1 MGLFRLLRN
10 IEDDFITSNSAVAF
24 SMNKTS
30 NYLYRDRHGN
40 WLVGK
45 WVGEPRGVI
54 RSNPKAGKDLECPC
68 KVGTH
73 GDVTYITCITYLLG
87 DLVNL

>member
-24 SMNKTS
+24 TKNKTS

-73 GDVTYITCITYLLG
+73 GDVTYITY
-87 DLVNL
+87 LVNL

>member
-24 SMNKTS
+24 NVNKTS

-40 WLVGK
+40 WVVGK
-45 WVGEPRGVI
+45 WVGEPRGLI

-68 KVGTH
+68 KVST
-73 GDVTYITCITYLLG
+73 DNIKVKNKV
-87 DLVNL
+87 LVQGYFMAS